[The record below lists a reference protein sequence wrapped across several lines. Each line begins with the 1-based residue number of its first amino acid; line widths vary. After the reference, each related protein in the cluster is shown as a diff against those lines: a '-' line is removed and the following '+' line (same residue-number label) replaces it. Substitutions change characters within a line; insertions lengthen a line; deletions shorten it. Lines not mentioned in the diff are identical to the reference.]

1 MRHSMQKGFT
11 LIELMIVVA
20 IIGVLAAVAI
30 PAYQD
35 YISKSQATAAL
46 AEISPTRTPIESALN
61 AGTVSGAVAATTAA
75 DLLPWGL
82 TSDNSARCTFKVT
95 IETDNRAIVQCKI
108 KGSGSVKD
116 KLIQMV
122 RSKDT
127 ASTSGTWSCK
137 TSVDNKFSPVG
148 CAVDTGLATN

>member
-1 MRHSMQKGFT
+1 MRNSMQKGFT

-46 AEISPTRTPIESALN
+46 AEVSPTRTPIEAALN
-61 AGTVSGAVAATTAA
+61 AGAVSGAVDATTASA
-75 DLLPWGL
+75 LLPWGL
-82 TSDNSARCTFKVT
+82 TSADSARCTYK
-95 IETDNRAIVQCKI
+95 IKIATDGAATVQCKV

-116 KLIQMV
+116 KLVQMI
-122 RSKDT
+122 RSADT
-127 ASTSGTWSCK
+127 ASTTGTWSCK
-137 TSVDNKFSPVG
+137 TSVDDKFKPVG
-148 CAVDTGLATN
+148 CEHDASLSSI

>member
-1 MRHSMQKGFT
+1 MQKGFT
-11 LIELMIVVA
+11 LIELMIVIA

-61 AGTVSGAVAATTAA
+61 AGTVSAAVAATTAA

-95 IETDNRAIVQCKI
+95 IETDNSSIVQCKI

-127 ASTSGTWSCK
+127 ASTSGNWSCK

-148 CAVDTGLATN
+148 CAVDDSLATN